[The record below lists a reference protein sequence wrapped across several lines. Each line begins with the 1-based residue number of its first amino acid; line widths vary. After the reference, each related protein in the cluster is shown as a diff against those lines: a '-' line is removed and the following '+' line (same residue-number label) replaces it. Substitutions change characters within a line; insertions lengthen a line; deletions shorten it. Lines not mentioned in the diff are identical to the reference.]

1 MSDYILNRWCTDLE
15 TKLVKANAENKR
27 LQGELAI
34 LQVADNAEGYN
45 EIIAFHEKEI
55 NRLREAHQKIL
66 GMQTRHDFSLADAKK
81 VSFKALEVKGETN
94 VL

>member
-15 TKLVKANAENKR
+15 TKLVKANDEIKR

-55 NRLREAHQKIL
+55 TRLRDAHQEIIEVLKLASDDWITVQVREISVKVL
-66 GMQTRHDFSLADAKK
+66 G
-81 VSFKALEVKGETN
+81 VNE
-94 VL
+94 